1 MDFVIRKGLDLKIA
15 GEATDTMLEN
25 VLSDT
30 IYVSPGDFRWLQ
42 PKLLVNAGDTMQVGT
57 PLFCDKQDERIVVV
71 SPVAGIVKEIVRGEK
86 RVVQYVAISRD
97 VEAPTHLQVPFDE
110 PSDGR
115 AIRALMLQYG
125 LWSSLRQRPF
135 AVIPNPDVRPKS
147 VFVPCSDSN
156 PLAPDYSIL
165 MRGQEDSF
173 LRGLQILLMASDG
186 ASMHLCMRKGADN
199 ALFERANN
207 VEKHY
212 FSGPHPAGNVGT
224 HIHHIDPI
232 DKGDTV
238 WFIHPQEVA
247 RIGRFFAE
255 HILQFGK
262 TAALT
267 GPAVGQTG
275 YFNTVYGADLT
286 ALLNDNLTQDNIRII
301 SGSVLSGRKCQE
313 LPLLG
318 FHDQQMTVIAEGGK
332 REFLGWLLPGLKKWS
347 LSRTFLAWLTPKRT
361 YEVNTSL
368 HGGRRAFMM
377 TDVYDKVFPFD
388 LMPLQ
393 LLKACEIKDIE
404 QMEAL
409 GIYEVDSEDFALCEL
424 VCPSK
429 KECQR
434 IVEEAMKELR
444 VES

>member
-1 MDFVIRKGLDLKIA
+1 MDFIIRKGLDLKIA

-42 PKLLVNAGDTMQVGT
+42 PKLLVNAGDTVRVGT

-97 VEAPTHLQVPFDE
+97 AEAPTHLQVPFDE

-115 AIRALMLQYG
+115 AIRALLLQYG
-125 LWSSLRQRPF
+125 LWPLLRQRPF
-135 AVIPNPDVRPKS
+135 AVIPSPDVRPKS
-147 VFVPCSDSN
+147 VFVPCFDSN

-165 MRGQEDSF
+165 LRGQEDSF
-173 LRGLQILLMASDG
+173 LYGLQMLRMA
-186 ASMHLCMRKGADN
+186 AEEAPLHLCMRKGADN

-232 DKGDTV
+232 GKGETV

-255 HILQFGK
+255 HILHFEK
-262 TAALT
+262 TAVLT

-275 YFNTVYGADLT
+275 YFRTVYGADLS
-286 ALLNDNLTQDNIRII
+286 ALISQNLTQDNVRVI
-301 SGSVLSGRKCQE
+301 SGSVLSGRKCQGE
-313 LPLLG
+313 PLLG
-318 FHDQQMTVIAEGGK
+318 FYDQQMTVIAEGGK
-332 REFLGWLLPGLKKWS
+332 REFFGWLLPGLKKWS

-393 LLKACEIKDIE
+393 LLKACDIKDIE

-429 KECQR
+429 KDCQR